1 MSARNIDLVTFE
13 NDSVLN
19 QKSISLPIG
28 KVSIRQTAILFS
40 GILMTF
46 LVFMGTDNLIMS
58 GFVFAVFLGLGLVGS
73 RVMAADQMI
82 KSHLILLTRGT
93 SLDVKH
99 EYMEKKKKKQQQ
111 QTGNNAISNSK
122 QEKELQKNNNGL
134 VNKAL
139 SEIQSLLFKK
149 KDIQEKE
156 QYENDTSHEKDTQ
169 KPSEVK
175 RFSGTVELTD
185 QNILNVSLYKK
196 TKQNQNDND
205 DDSNPVEKM
214 LRNLSKKQT
223 SAEPTKKS
231 LTEHVII
238 TLDGKELEQS
248 RYAIKSDDIL
258 SLVLENSHDVIYQ
271 VTAIADDDDNNQAVA
286 VKG

>member
-1 MSARNIDLVTFE
+1 MSTRNINLVTFE

-40 GILMTF
+40 GILVTF
-46 LVFMGTDNLIMS
+46 LVFMTTDNVIVAGLI
-58 GFVFAVFLGLGLVGS
+58 FAVFLGLGLIGS

-82 KSHLILLTRGT
+82 KSHLMLLVRGT

-99 EYMEKKKKKQQQ
+99 EYMEKEKKKQQQ
-111 QTGNNAISNSK
+111 HADNNDIQNSK
-122 QEKELQKNNNGL
+122 QGESQKNNNGL

-149 KDIQEKE
+149 NDTQQKE
-156 QYENDTSHEKDTQ
+156 QYENDRPQEKDTQ
-169 KPSEVK
+169 KPSEDK
-175 RFSGTVELTD
+175 RFSSTIELTD

-196 TKQNQNDND
+196 TKLNKNND
-205 DDSNPVEKM
+205 DDSSNPVEKM
-214 LRNLSKKQT
+214 LMSLSKKQT
-223 SAEPTKKS
+223 FTESSKEN

-238 TLDGKELEQS
+238 TLDGKKLEQTQ
-248 RYAIKSDDIL
+248 YAIKSDDVI
-258 SLVLENSHDVIYQ
+258 SLVLENNHDVSYQ
-271 VTAIADDDDNNQAVA
+271 ISATADDDDNEHTVTL
-286 VKG
+286 

>member
-1 MSARNIDLVTFE
+1 MSTRNIDLITFE

-40 GILMTF
+40 GILVTF
-46 LVFMGTDNLIMS
+46 LVFMTTDNVIVAGLI
-58 GFVFAVFLGLGLVGS
+58 FAVFLGLGLIGS

-82 KSHLILLTRGT
+82 KSHLMLLVRGT

-99 EYMEKKKKKQQQ
+99 EYMEKKKEKQSQ
-111 QTGNNAISNSK
+111 QTGNNDIRNSK
-122 QEKELQKNNNGL
+122 QVEESQKNNNGL
-134 VNKAL
+134 VNKAI

-149 KDIQEKE
+149 KGIQQKE
-156 QYENDTSHEKDTQ
+156 QYESYQRQKNNIQ
-169 KPSEVK
+169 KPSEDK
-175 RFSGTVELTD
+175 RFSSIIELTE

-196 TKQNQNDND
+196 TKLNQNND
-205 DDSNPVEKM
+205 DDSRNPVEKI

-223 SAEPTKKS
+223 FTEPSKEKF
-231 LTEHVII
+231 TEHVII

-248 RYAIKSDDIL
+248 RYAIKSDDVI
-258 SLVLENSHDVIYQ
+258 SLVLENNHDAAYQ
-271 VTAIADDDDNNQAVA
+271 INATADDDNEHTVT
-286 VKG
+286 V